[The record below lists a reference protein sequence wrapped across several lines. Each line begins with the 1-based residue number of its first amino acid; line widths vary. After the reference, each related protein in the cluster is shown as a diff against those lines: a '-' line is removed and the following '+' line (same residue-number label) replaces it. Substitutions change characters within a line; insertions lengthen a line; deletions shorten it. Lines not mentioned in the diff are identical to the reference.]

1 MKGADAVAG
10 LAGFVGDRFELHA
23 VVEGEDAQLGPVVQA
38 VGGPVDLLELGVVAQ
53 RGGADAAVEEEPEL
67 LPGGVGRGAAVAGD
81 GEGAAGVGVLERGR
95 PVLAG
100 QPALEQAGHEAVAG
114 AEDVEDLDREAG
126 ALLAVVEGGGD
137 RAGEG
142 GGALRAALADQGGGG
157 DGADGAEGGEGVG
170 GAAGDVEL
178 LLGADDE
185 VEEVQ
190 RGLQLGGDGGAL
202 DEALLAEAVAGEA
215 PEVGAVV
222 DVEGGAGAGLAGEA
236 EGLED
241 GGLGAGVRE
250 VGAGGDDGA
259 GVGDEGGVDVVLGER
274 HVGAVLAVEDQ
285 RELRLVADA
294 EEDERGQPLG
304 IGDDAAGVD
313 AFGRQ
318 RLADEAAH
326 VLVADAGDEA
336 GAQAEA
342 GGAAGDVGGRA
353 ADVLVEARHVLEPPA
368 DLGAVEV
375 DRGAADGDDVE
386 FGHPP
391 LLPPAAVESPPALP
405 LK

>member
-1 MKGADAVAG
+1 MLERPFGEGGAVVGLDLEAEGAGAGVLDRAADPEAGAGGGVERVAAEAAVAEDAVAGAAGGDLSGGIEAEALEEGDAVAG

-38 VGGPVDLLELGVVAQ
+38 VGGPVDLLELGVVAEG
-53 RGGADAAVEEEPEL
+53 GGADAAVEEELEL

-100 QPALEQAGHEAVAG
+100 EPALEQAGHEAVAG
-114 AEDVEDLDREAG
+114 AEDVEDLDGEAG

-137 RAGEG
+137 GAGEG
-142 GGALRAALADQGGGG
+142 GGACGAALADQGGGG

-185 VEEVQ
+185 VEEVE
-190 RGLQLGGDGGAL
+190 RGLELGGDGGAL

-241 GGLGAGVRE
+241 GGLGAGVAR
-250 VGAGGDDGA
+250 GGC
-259 GVGDEGGVDVVLGER
+259 R
-274 HVGAVLAVEDQ
+274 W
-285 RELRLVADA
+285 RRR
-294 EEDERGQPLG
+294 RGC
-304 IGDDAAGVD
+304 
-313 AFGRQ
+313 R
-318 RLADEAAH
+318 R
-326 VLVADAGDEA
+326 
-336 GAQAEA
+336 
-342 GGAAGDVGGRA
+342 
-353 ADVLVEARHVLEPPA
+353 
-368 DLGAVEV
+368 
-375 DRGAADGDDVE
+375 
-386 FGHPP
+386 
-391 LLPPAAVESPPALP
+391 
-405 LK
+405 